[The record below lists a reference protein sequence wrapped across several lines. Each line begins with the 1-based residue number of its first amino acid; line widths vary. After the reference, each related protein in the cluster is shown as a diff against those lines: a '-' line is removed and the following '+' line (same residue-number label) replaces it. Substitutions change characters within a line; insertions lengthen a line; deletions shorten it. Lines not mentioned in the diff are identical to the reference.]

1 VSLTFAPFSTNYSDP
16 MPLWAQ
22 TLLTL
27 AALALMLALVAAV
40 WALRRVAQ
48 RAAGVL
54 TIVEE
59 ELRPLVGQAHAL
71 TEDVRALTRAAGRE
85 LERIGVVAE
94 EVESDAGGFGRVVG
108 VVPGLGRV
116 RSVVGGAARGNIR
129 AAACGR
135 RRPAA
140 RGRHGRDARGNQHGL
155 HAGACMS
162 SSGRTP
168 RSSRSGARSG
178 SAGASPSRRRSTP
191 WSWRSRRSGGTTR

>member
-1 VSLTFAPFSTNYSDP
+1 

-71 TEDVRALTRAAGRE
+71 TEDVRALTREAGRG
-85 LERIGVVAE
+85 LQRIGAVGGKGGSGAHGVARL
-94 EVESDAGGFGRVVG
+94 GG
-108 VVPGLGRV
+108 GLG
-116 RSVVGGAARGNIR
+116 GLAR
-129 AAACGR
+129 
-135 RRPAA
+135 
-140 RGRHGRDARGNQHGL
+140 
-155 HAGACMS
+155 AGA
-162 SSGRTP
+162 T
-168 RSSRSGARSG
+168 
-178 SAGASPSRRRSTP
+178 
-191 WSWRSRRSGGTTR
+191 